1 MNTNMN
7 MKMEVMDLYTCV
19 DMCFEDDAA
28 LLSFYANY
36 PGEENEEALIEAI
49 VKYIGGQSS
58 SP

>member
-1 MNTNMN
+1 MN